1 MKTYQIVSSQIS
13 DIRLL
18 LNRGGLSIP
27 KDKNIL
33 SAFEQLSVFVIK
45 NFELPESHEK
55 YIYENLKIEK
65 YITNIS
71 DELVKQN
78 SLIKEHFDIELKLRA
93 IEAYFLWGKPE
104 NIEHKKLITLK
115 YLIAKL
121 HSLVGDKMI
130 VFNSLK
136 NILNN

>member
-1 MKTYQIVSSQIS
+1 MKNYEIVSDQIS

-18 LNRGGLSIP
+18 LDSGGLSIP
-27 KDKNIL
+27 EDKNIL
-33 SAFEQLSVFVIK
+33 NAFEKLSVFVIK
-45 NFELPESHEK
+45 NFELPESNKK

-71 DELVKQN
+71 EELIKQN
-78 SLIKEHFDIELKLRA
+78 SLIKGHFNIELKLRA
-93 IEAYFLWGKPE
+93 IEAYFSWGRPE

-130 VFNSLK
+130 
-136 NILNN
+136 